1 MGVTKRLSLEL
12 PIYIH
17 KMKGWQVGF
26 CLTLMLGLTLGRP
39 SLLGASQR
47 FPFFLNQQQRQG
59 HSLLSGH
66 HGGHHE
72 HHEHHHEEPLPESR
86 ALDTLYSAPPLEPL
100 NGLYSAPAEEVVPLD
115 GLYGAPPP
123 PPPEPELPSYAEQ
136 PPPAPAPSAPEPVK
150 AAAPMMMMDPSYNFE
165 FSNEDSERSESNDIN
180 GVLKGSYSYKTPG
193 VDANMDLENNYRFG
207 YKVSDQEVKQEA
219 DAEGE
224 VSGSYSYNM
233 EDGREVE
240 VRYTAGKDGFRV
252 ENLDEL
258 MATVREDTEGGD
270 ALGQY
275 GAQAAAD
282 VAAVVV
288 AKAAEIPASSD
299 YDNYEPY
306 VHEEIAAEPYV
317 HQDMPYV
324 HVDIPAEPYV
334 HEEPVISAKVAPPPS
349 TTSNKKSIGRRR
361 VAVNKHQS
369 SSAAVDRSFSFE
381 TKADDHEFT
390 EKSDNGGERIGS
402 YSYITPEGDQ
412 ITVKYSAGK
421 NGFVI
426 LNPEEVLPQPVV

>member
-12 PIYIH
+12 PIYTN

-26 CLTLMLGLTLGRP
+26 CLTLMSGLTLGRP

-59 HSLLSGH
+59 HSILGGH
-66 HGGHHE
+66 HGGRHE

-193 VDANMDLENNYRFG
+193 GQDILVKYSAGAETGFVIENMDEVSAAIERSAAEPVAVKAQPYSGETAEVEFEGPGVDANMDLENNYRFG
-207 YKVSDQEVKQEA
+207 YKVSDRRSNRRLMLKVRSVEA
-219 DAEGE
+219 TATTWR
-224 VSGSYSYNM
+224 M
-233 EDGREVE
+233 EERWRLDTLL
-240 VRYTAGKDGFRV
+240 VRMASELRTWMSLRPLSMRTLRV
-252 ENLDEL
+252 VMLLASMVLRLVPL
-258 MATVREDTEGGD
+258 MLLLLLLPR
-270 ALGQY
+270 LLKSQPHL
-275 GAQAAAD
+275 
-282 VAAVVV
+282 
-288 AKAAEIPASSD
+288 I
-299 YDNYEPY
+299 
-306 VHEEIAAEPYV
+306 
-317 HQDMPYV
+317 M
-324 HVDIPAEPYV
+324 
-334 HEEPVISAKVAPPPS
+334 
-349 TTSNKKSIGRRR
+349 TTM
-361 VAVNKHQS
+361 
-369 SSAAVDRSFSFE
+369 
-381 TKADDHEFT
+381 
-390 EKSDNGGERIGS
+390 
-402 YSYITPEGDQ
+402 
-412 ITVKYSAGK
+412 
-421 NGFVI
+421 
-426 LNPEEVLPQPVV
+426 NPMFMRK

>member
-1 MGVTKRLSLEL
+1 
-12 PIYIH
+12 
-17 KMKGWQVGF
+17 
-26 CLTLMLGLTLGRP
+26 
-39 SLLGASQR
+39 
-47 FPFFLNQQQRQG
+47 
-59 HSLLSGH
+59 
-66 HGGHHE
+66 
-72 HHEHHHEEPLPESR
+72 
-86 ALDTLYSAPPLEPL
+86 
-100 NGLYSAPAEEVVPLD
+100 
-115 GLYGAPPP
+115 
-123 PPPEPELPSYAEQ
+123 
-136 PPPAPAPSAPEPVK
+136 
-150 AAAPMMMMDPSYNFE
+150 
-165 FSNEDSERSESNDIN
+165 
-180 GVLKGSYSYKTPG
+180 
-193 VDANMDLENNYRFG
+193 
-207 YKVSDQEVKQEA
+207 
-219 DAEGE
+219 
-224 VSGSYSYNM
+224 
-233 EDGREVE
+233 
-240 VRYTAGKDGFRV
+240 
-252 ENLDEL
+252 
-258 MATVREDTEGGD
+258 MATVHEDTEGGD

-275 GAQAAAD
+275 GAQATAD

-288 AKAAEIPASSD
+288 AKAAKIPASSD

-306 VHEEIAAEPYV
+306 VHEEIA
-317 HQDMPYV
+317 
-324 HVDIPAEPYV
+324 AEPYV